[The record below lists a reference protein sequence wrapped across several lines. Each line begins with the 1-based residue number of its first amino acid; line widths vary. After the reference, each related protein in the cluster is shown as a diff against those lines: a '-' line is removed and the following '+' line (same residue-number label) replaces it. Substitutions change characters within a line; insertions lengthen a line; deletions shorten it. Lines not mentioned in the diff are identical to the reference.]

1 MESLLIKTLK
11 GEKTERPPI
20 WFMRQAGRILPNY
33 MKLKESYS
41 FHELMND
48 KKLASKVTLLP
59 IQDLSVDA
67 AILFSDILV
76 IPHAMGLNVEFQ
88 KTGPIFKNP
97 LDMESKSQDLEFD
110 PSKLNYIYNNIK
122 QVKIDKDNNIPLIGF
137 CGGPLTVFLFMFKSE
152 GSKDHMK
159 KAIRFLYENRSESIK
174 ILEKITESSIDYV
187 ENQCKSGI
195 DVFQLFETYCG
206 SIPYE
211 LYTDLILP
219 FSKRILN
226 AAKENN
232 CPTIFFPKDYGNG
245 ISKIEEGTC
254 DFVSIDWHSSISHA
268 RNILN
273 NKIGIQGN
281 MDPRI
286 FYEDYN
292 VIENY
297 LNSLVDFGSQNHNW
311 IFNLGHGFLPDID
324 YKKVQFVVEWVKNK
338 DIHSFEGKDIGV
350 IAQEIEEVLPEV
362 TITREDGYKAVRYE
376 KMVPFLISC
385 IKAQQTQIDEL
396 RELLKK

>member
-1 MESLLIKTLK
+1 
-11 GEKTERPPI
+11 
-20 WFMRQAGRILPNY
+20 
-33 MKLKESYS
+33 
-41 FHELMND
+41 MN
-48 KKLASKVTLLP
+48 
-59 IQDLSVDA
+59 
-67 AILFSDILV
+67 
-76 IPHAMGLNVEFQ
+76 
-88 KTGPIFKNP
+88 
-97 LDMESKSQDLEFD
+97 SKSQDLEFD

-122 QVKIDKDNNIPLIGF
+122 QVKIDKDDNIPLIGF

-159 KAIRFLYENRSESIK
+159 KAVRFLYENRNESIK
-174 ILEKITESSIDYV
+174 ILEKITESSINYV

-245 ISKIEEGTC
+245 LSKIEEGTC

-268 RNILN
+268 RDILN

-338 DIHSFEGKDIGV
+338 DWK
-350 IAQEIEEVLPEV
+350 
-362 TITREDGYKAVRYE
+362 R
-376 KMVPFLISC
+376 
-385 IKAQQTQIDEL
+385 
-396 RELLKK
+396 